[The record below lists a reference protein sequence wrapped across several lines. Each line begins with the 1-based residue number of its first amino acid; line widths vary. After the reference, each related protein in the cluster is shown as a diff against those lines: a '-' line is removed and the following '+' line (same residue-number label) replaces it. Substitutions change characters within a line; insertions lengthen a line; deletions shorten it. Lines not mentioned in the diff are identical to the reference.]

1 MRQSQQ
7 KRQQNAPHR
16 KASGQVTIGK
26 HAIPQCTTLSDLH
39 PLFWICMFLGLDLS
53 DIKNSIDLS
62 NRLKYHDSF

>member
-1 MRQSQQ
+1 MRQIQQ

-39 PLFWICMFLGLDLS
+39 PRDCRSFLGLDLS

-62 NRLKYHDSF
+62 N

>member
-16 KASGQVTIGK
+16 KAIGQVTSGK
-26 HAIPQCTTLSDLH
+26 HAIPQWWHSYLPDL
-39 PLFWICMFLGLDLS
+39 FLGLDLS

-62 NRLKYHDSF
+62 NLLKYH